1 MMECSLFLAAGSLGD
16 TVNSVRETFGLNLP
30 HFLAQAISFSIVAF
44 LLHRFA
50 YKPILTA
57 LEDRRQRIAEG
68 LANAE
73 KIKAQLAEAEEQ
85 RRKILNEASAQA
97 NRIMEE
103 TRAAA
108 EKELARRSQEAI
120 ATASQIIAKAKESN
134 EAEFARMRAELR
146 REIGRLV
153 IETTARV
160 TGKILTDEDQRRLAE
175 ETQRELAA

>member
-1 MMECSLFLAAGSLGD
+1 MDSCLFLAAGSLGD
-16 TVNSVRETFGLNLP
+16 TVNTVRETFGLNLP
-30 HFLAQAISFSIVAF
+30 HFLAQAFSFAIVAF

-73 KIKAQLAEAEEQ
+73 KIKAQLAQAEEEH
-85 RRKILNEASAQA
+85 RKIVMEAGAQA

-103 TRAAA
+103 ARAAA
-108 EKELARRSQEAI
+108 EKELAKRSQEAI
-120 ATASQIIAKAKESN
+120 ATATQIIAKAKESN

-146 REIGRLV
+146 KEIGRLV
-153 IETTARV
+153 IETTSKV
-160 TGKILTDEDQRRLAE
+160 TGKILTTDDQRRLAE
-175 ETQRELAA
+175 ETSKELAA